1 MCNTTENAFCITFS
15 LRCFSIDWPC
25 LWCNFI
31 LAQPM
36 DLSIKYSISIFH
48 LNLYNPSYF
57 LVSEFKSRI
66 RFNKPIQNMNF
77 FQKKEILQKCFFFH
91 LIQLY
96 RIIYASHNLFKWT
109 NSFDIKQCFQKSSK
123 SGYESHLCW
132 HKYFKNDERI
142 PVEYL

>member
-25 LWCNFI
+25 LWCKFI

-36 DLSIKYSISIFH
+36 DLSIEYSFSIFH
-48 LNLYNPSYF
+48 LNFYNPSYF
-57 LVSEFKSRI
+57 LTSEFKSRI
-66 RFNKPIQNMNF
+66 RSNKPIQNMNF
-77 FQKKEILQKCFFFH
+77 FQKKFFKSVFFY

-96 RIIYASHNLFKWT
+96 RIIYASHNLFKWR
-109 NSFDIKQCFQKSSK
+109 NSLDMRQSFQKSSK
-123 SGYESHLCW
+123 SGCESHLCW
-132 HKYFKNDERI
+132 HIYCKNDERI